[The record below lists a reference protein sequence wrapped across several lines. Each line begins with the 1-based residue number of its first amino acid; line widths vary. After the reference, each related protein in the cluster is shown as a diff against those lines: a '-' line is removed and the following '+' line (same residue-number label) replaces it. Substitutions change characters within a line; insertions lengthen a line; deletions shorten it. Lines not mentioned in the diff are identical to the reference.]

1 MIKAKVTGLDGVIDG
16 LERLGEQMD
25 AGPGV
30 SIMEEIGRAA
40 MADIDAR
47 FDTGGYGTWQPLS
60 PLTIEK
66 KGGRTEILI
75 DTSNMRNSVG
85 IGELSENRVTVTVPH
100 GGKEYYDWIPG
111 RHQQGDSSKE
121 LPQRKIVEV
130 TERLKGRITPIVM
143 EWWRGWRG

>member
-1 MIKAKVTGLDGVIDG
+1 MIKIKSSGMDGVLEGLDK
-16 LERLGEQMD
+16 LAEQID

-30 SIMEEIGRAA
+30 TKMEEIGRAA
-40 MADIDAR
+40 MEDIDAR
-47 FDTGGYGTWQPLS
+47 FDSGGYGTWQPLS
-60 PLTIEK
+60 PVTVAR

-85 IGELSENRVTVTVPH
+85 IGELGDTRVTVTVPH
-100 GGKEYYDWIPG
+100 GGKDYDQSVPG
-111 RHQQGDSSKE
+111 RHQQGESARN